1 MPDNIGTIPKALCFR
16 DPYKAIFKRVPIS
29 FPDFW
34 TNTQNQSVEK
44 SPPKLPSQPS
54 LFRLGSGARLIS
66 TAAHLTYMDFGE
78 DGSPQERGRHLNF
91 PRYVKCQFG
100 IPCPMCTG

>member
-1 MPDNIGTIPKALCFR
+1 MNHIVYRLLTRRPPRSLCRLLGLHANGHSSDTTNMSDNIGTISKALCFR

-44 SPPKLPSQPS
+44 SPPKAPQPTKPFS
-54 LFRLGSGARLIS
+54 I
-66 TAAHLTYMDFGE
+66 
-78 DGSPQERGRHLNF
+78 
-91 PRYVKCQFG
+91 G
-100 IPCPMCTG
+100 IRCSFD